1 MIKVLIVCKNDLTA
15 KKILNNVISK
25 IPDLRLVGIANTL
38 PEGIYFLK
46 NHEPNL
52 IFTTSYKFLEYLN
65 EHDNYYTPGVILL
78 AKPDPDQTIQYK
90 QKLLLLHIDSQENYR
105 MILGQTLKFISKNY
119 TTSKKEELKEI
130 LLNIGFDFKL
140 SGTNFL
146 LDCIVYITT
155 YKGAQYFENLST
167 DIYPFVAR
175 KNNTTPKVVK
185 WAIERSI
192 KYMYQKHEKEAYE
205 IIENYFGIQY
215 PEKITPKVLISS
227 IIDMFQENY

>member
-1 MIKVLIVCKNDLTA
+1 MIQVLIVCKNDSTA
-15 KKILNNVISK
+15 KKLLNNVISK
-25 IPDLRLVGIANTL
+25 ISDLRLIGIANTL

-78 AKPDPDQTIQYK
+78 AKPDPEQIVEYK
-90 QKLLLLHIDSQENYR
+90 QKTLLLHIDSQENYR
-105 MILGQTLKFISKNY
+105 IILGQALKFISKNY

-130 LLNIGFDFKL
+130 LLNIGFDFKH

-146 LDCIVYITT
+146 LDCIIHITT

-167 DIYPFVAR
+167 DIYPFVAK
-175 KNNTTPKVVK
+175 KNNTTPKIVK

-192 KYMYQKHEKEAYE
+192 LYMYQKHGKEAYDT
-205 IIENYFGIQY
+205 IENYFGIKY
-215 PEKITPKVLISS
+215 PKKITPKVLIHS
-227 IIDMFQENY
+227 IIELIQEDY